1 MRCADNYYPTSE
13 WTMANEPDDLGW
25 SRAGLANAYEFAASI
40 GSSAIMIVQNGLV
53 VSTWGTVADVTGIAS
68 MRKSL
73 LSALIGTHEVE
84 GTIDLNATLADL
96 GIDDCEPALTLAEKQ
111 ATVADLLMSRSGI
124 YHAAADQ
131 NPAMLPPRG
140 IHRPGEQWFYNNWSF
155 NILGVIL
162 ERLTGVPI
170 AEDFSRRIAQPL
182 RMQDFQ
188 PQHFYFKTIPQSLH
202 PAYKIRMSARDLARV
217 GLLFMNSGRWDGVQ
231 LIPEEWVRRSVK
243 PYTDL
248 GRGAGFGYSWWTGRY
263 ILRSTAT
270 LVHRHQEEK
279 QFYWASGLGHQYI
292 MVLPDIGTV
301 MVHRVTDSDN
311 GPRGEQIEQL
321 QAMLLASRTIGVPLT
336 TPITE

>member
-1 MRCADNYYPTSE
+1 MRFAKNYPTSE
-13 WTMANEPDDLGW
+13 WTRVNEPDDLGW
-25 SRAGLANAYEFAASI
+25 SRAALANAYEFASSM
-40 GSSAIMIVQNGLV
+40 GSSAIMIVQDGV
-53 VSTWGTVADVTGIAS
+53 IVSAWGSVAEITGIAS

-73 LSALIGTHEVE
+73 LSALIGIHEAE

-96 GIDDCEPALTLAEKQ
+96 GIDDCEPALTLVEKQ
-111 ATVADLLMSRSGI
+111 ATVADLLTSRSGI

-131 NPAMLPPRG
+131 SPAILPRRG

-155 NILGVIL
+155 NVLGVIL

-170 AEDFSRRIAQPL
+170 AEDFSCRIARPL

-188 PQHFYFKTIPQSLH
+188 PQHFYFKTIPQSVH

-217 GLLFMNSGRWDGVQ
+217 GLLFMNSGRWDGMQ
-231 LIPEEWVRRSVK
+231 LIPEEWVSRSVK

-263 ILRSTAT
+263 IVRSTEA
-270 LVHRHQEEK
+270 LIREHQGEK
-279 QFYWASGLGHQYI
+279 QFYWASGLGHQYV
-292 MVLPDIGTV
+292 MVFPAIGTV
-301 MVHRVTDSDN
+301 MVHRVADSDN
-311 GPRGEQIEQL
+311 GPNGEQVEQL

-336 TPITE
+336 TPITK

>member
-1 MRCADNYYPTSE
+1 MTSADSYPDSE
-13 WTMANEPDDLGW
+13 WAEAKEPTELGW
-25 SRAGLANAYEFAASI
+25 SPSALAEAYAFAASI
-40 GSSAIMIVQNGLV
+40 GSSAILIVQDGV
-53 VSTWGTVADVTGIAS
+53 VASAWGAVADVTGIAS

-73 LSALIGTHEVE
+73 LSALIGIHEAE

-96 GIDDCEPALTLAEKQ
+96 GIDDCEPSLTLAEKQ
-111 ATVADLLMSRSGI
+111 ATVADLLTSRSGI

-131 NPAMLPPRG
+131 NPAILPPRG
-140 IHRPGEQWFYNNWSF
+140 IHRPGERWFYNNWSF

-170 AEDFSRRIAQPL
+170 AEDFSRRIARPL
-182 RMQDFQ
+182 QMQDFH
-188 PQHFYFKTIPQSLH
+188 PEHFYFKKIPQSVH
-202 PAYKIRMSARDLARV
+202 PAYKIRMSARDLARF

-243 PYTDL
+243 PYTNL

-270 LVHRHQEEK
+270 LTRCHQEEK
-279 QFYWASGLGHQYI
+279 QFYWASGLGHQYT
-292 MVLPDIGTV
+292 MVFPDMGTV
-301 MVHRVTDSDN
+301 MVHRVANSDY

-321 QAMLLASRTIGVPLT
+321 QAMLLASRTIGMPLT